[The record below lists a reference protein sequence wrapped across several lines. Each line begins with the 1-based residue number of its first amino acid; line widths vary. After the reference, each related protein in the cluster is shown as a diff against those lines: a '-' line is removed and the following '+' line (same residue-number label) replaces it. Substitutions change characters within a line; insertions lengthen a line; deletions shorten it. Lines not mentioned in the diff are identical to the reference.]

1 MEIYSAQ
8 GAVLQNDA
16 ASALSDRALSE
27 PIKAA
32 QLTVYAMAG
41 IDLPFLM
48 ADKVSALNVA
58 TGDLVLGE
66 LAAGGSLSVVSVTQ
80 QGSGGLTV
88 STASGDLVV
97 LSVANGGSG
106 VSTAA
111 LGQVMLS
118 AAGVNSQLAINANV
132 VANGGSITAQ
142 ATGNVVNTAM
152 LTNTT
157 GLVHLSSTGQD
168 VLLQNK
174 IESQGLISVDA
185 KRDIVMLDGQRLV
198 SLNAA
203 DTGSISLVASR
214 NISVSILE
222 ADGSFVLE
230 ATAGSITN
238 GLTGNA
244 TPNLLGAGASAILRG
259 GAGIGVGQT
268 PLTTQIA
275 KLAVSN
281 SGSGGV
287 FIQEA
292 DALDITG
299 SHGTGQ

>member
-1 MEIYSAQ
+1 
-8 GAVLQNDA
+8 
-16 ASALSDRALSE
+16 
-27 PIKAA
+27 
-32 QLTVYAMAG
+32 
-41 IDLPFLM
+41 
-48 ADKVSALNVA
+48 
-58 TGDLVLGE
+58 
-66 LAAGGSLSVVSVTQ
+66 
-80 QGSGGLTV
+80 V

-238 GLTGNA
+238 GLRCWHWCG
-244 TPNLLGAGASAILRG
+244 
-259 GAGIGVGQT
+259 
-268 PLTTQIA
+268 
-275 KLAVSN
+275 
-281 SGSGGV
+281 
-287 FIQEA
+287 A
-292 DALDITG
+292 DAFDHTNRQIG
-299 SHGTGQ
+299 GQQLRVWWRLYSRS